1 MVRPR
6 QFPGA
11 ARFVPKISH
20 PFGTPRSGCEAR
32 PSAGTIKGMFAG
44 DPETTDRLKYAA
56 AGDATLPVRWLRLS
70 HMEGLKDENLR

>member
-1 MVRPR
+1 
-6 QFPGA
+6 
-11 ARFVPKISH
+11 
-20 PFGTPRSGCEAR
+20 
-32 PSAGTIKGMFAG
+32 MFAG